1 MCIAYW
7 AICIFLLH
15 KVIKDRGRKYFL
27 IIERWIILVNL
38 DAEIEIVLN
47 MSSRYSQSTLVQ
59 VEIPYLRK
67 TIEVQIPNNIQEG
80 HKVRLKGL
88 GYSDTLGNKG
98 DLYLIVSKIE
108 RFIEGNVGN
117 NIESEVITMQKMV
130 VVKYNDFCEVNNY
143 LENGWKVKEFKPFRE
158 DCMVYVYV
166 LLEK

>member
-1 MCIAYW
+1 M
-7 AICIFLLH
+7 
-15 KVIKDRGRKYFL
+15 
-27 IIERWIILVNL
+27 VNL
-38 DAEIEIVLN
+38 DAELEIVLN
-47 MSSRYSQSTLVQ
+47 ISNWYSQSTLVQ

-67 TIEVQIPNNIQEG
+67 TIEVQIPNNIQKG

-88 GYSDTLGNKG
+88 GYSDMLGNKG

-108 RFIEGNVGN
+108 RNVEN
-117 NIESEVITMQKMV
+117 NMESEAITMQKMV